1 MSKSIS
7 CPVILTSASTRVDGS
22 IGLRFATPE
31 LSATD
36 KAAFFEILN
45 QSMNMVLMPTD
56 SEPTLTKEVKG
67 QFDTK
72 TPSQRLR
79 AVLFVLWKGA
89 IDDGDFDGF
98 YKKQME
104 IIINRYK
111 DKLPKEEQA

>member
-1 MSKSIS
+1 MSKAIS
-7 CPVILTSASTRVDGS
+7 CQVILSRASTRVDGS
-22 IGLRFATPE
+22 LGLSFSTPE
-31 LSATD
+31 LKPEEKTV
-36 KAAFFEILN
+36 FFELMN
-45 QSMNMVLMPTD
+45 QSMEMVLKPVD

-79 AVLFVLWKGA
+79 AVLFVLWKQA

-111 DKLPKEEQA
+111 DKLPKEQE